1 MLYIA
6 PQGRPPPRAFR
17 LLRQRSRMRMSIA
30 ERIPT
35 TITAAAANDDDDDDD
50 DDDDEPEA
58 AIPGAAWG
66 AVPILSGNADSASSQ
81 PGKTGFA

>member
-1 MLYIA
+1 MLYIPA

-50 DDDDEPEA
+50 DEPEA
-58 AIPGAAWG
+58 AIPGAAC
-66 AVPILSGNADSASSQ
+66 NADSASSE